1 MQHAVLKIAMPTC
14 ISKLSVESIFSIA
27 NDRLAQKQN
36 FLLLLDMSGVHQIE
50 QEGLNRLYDMTQLM
64 KSSGSPKIVIRKPS
78 RVVRD
83 ALILSN
89 TLNLFEIRDNV

>member
-1 MQHAVLKIAMPTC
+1 
-14 ISKLSVESIFSIA
+14 
-27 NDRLAQKQN
+27 
-36 FLLLLDMSGVHQIE
+36 
-50 QEGLNRLYDMTQLM
+50 M
-64 KSSGSPKIVIRKPS
+64 KSTGSPKIVIRKPS